1 MSQVGNEKPGPQ
13 RIAIDVMPRF
23 VAEQSDPAQN
33 RYVFAYRI
41 VIANEGDV
49 AVRLVSRHWIITDGD
64 HRVQEVRGEG
74 VVGQQPS
81 LAPGERFEYT
91 SGVTLPTPVGT
102 MRGSYRMVTATGESF
117 DAPVASFT
125 LSVPRVLH

>member
-1 MSQVGNEKPGPQ
+1 MSQVGSEKPGAQ
-13 RIAIDVMPRF
+13 RIAIEVLPRF

-64 HRVQEVRGEG
+64 HRVQEVRGDG
-74 VVGQQPS
+74 VVGQQPT
-81 LAPGERFEYT
+81 LEPGERFEYT

-102 MRGSYRMVTATGESF
+102 MRGSYRMVAANGTEF